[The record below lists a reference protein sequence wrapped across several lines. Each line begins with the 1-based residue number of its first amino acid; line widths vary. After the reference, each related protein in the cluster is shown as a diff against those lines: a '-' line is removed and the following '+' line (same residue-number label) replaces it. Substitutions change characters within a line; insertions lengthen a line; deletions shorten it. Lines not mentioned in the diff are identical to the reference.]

1 MWGVSHSGLMV
12 TTALRPLKTYK
23 SFRQQLDLLRARG
36 LSVADEAS
44 ALAALQRLGY
54 YRLSGYFYPLRRT
67 KPIGDPGRLDDFV
80 DGASFELVVQ
90 LAEFDK
96 KLRMLALDALET
108 IEVAVRVAI
117 AYRLGAV
124 HPEAHLNAACLD
136 GRFTQVRPGDT
147 DSQHSLWLK
156 RFGEACDKSRD
167 EFVDH
172 HRTAY
177 AGRMPIWVA
186 IEVWDFGMLSRIFT
200 GLQSRDRNAIA
211 HAYGLVDGEVLRS
224 WLRTFN
230 FIRNV
235 AAHHSRLWNRTLT
248 EIPKL
253 PPLERCR
260 YLDFL
265 HRDARALEKLFGG
278 LSCLRFLVRQIA
290 PDSSWHLD
298 LRAHVAT
305 FPVTPLVSLGSA
317 GFPVAWSDLPLWR

>member
-1 MWGVSHSGLMV
+1 MGLVM
-12 TTALRPLKTYK
+12 AAELRQLKTYK
-23 SFRQQLDLLRARG
+23 SYREQLDLLRMRG

-54 YRLSGYFYPLRRT
+54 YRLSGYFYPLRKT

-96 KLRMLALDALET
+96 KLRMLALDALEV

-117 AYRLGAV
+117 AYRLGAI
-124 HPEAHLNAACLD
+124 HPEAHLDATCMD
-136 GRFTQVRPGDT
+136 GRFTQVRAGET
-147 DSQHSLWLK
+147 ESQHSLWLK
-156 RFGEACDKSRD
+156 RFSAACEKSRD

-172 HRTAY
+172 HRANY
-177 AGRMPIWVA
+177 EGRMPIWVA
-186 IEVWDFGMLSRIFT
+186 IELWDFGMLSRIFA
-200 GLQSRDRNAIA
+200 GLQSRDRNALA

-230 FIRNV
+230 FVRNV

-260 YLDFL
+260 HLDFL
-265 HRDARALEKLFGG
+265 HRDTRALEKLFGA
-278 LSCLRFLVRQIA
+278 LSCMRFLVRQIA
-290 PDSSWHLD
+290 PDSAWHQN

-305 FPVTPLVSLGSA
+305 FPITPLVSLGSA
-317 GFPVAWSDLPLWR
+317 GFSEGWSELPIWQ